1 LVADESSTTL
11 RHSDWLVLTIS
22 GVEQRNLLAV
32 ESTPASLW
40 KRQAILIERY
50 NMTTLTIVV
59 PCHNEAA
66 VLPEISRQLLSL
78 LDNLHEQGKI
88 SADSRVAFVDDGS
101 RDDTWNLIEEFSAR
115 EPRLQGTKLSRNYG
129 HQNALLAG
137 LMTVEGDVVVSIDA
151 DLQDDLSVIGKM
163 IDAHEEGADI
173 VYGVRSARDVD
184 TPFKRLSAVMYYKLL
199 NWMGVD
205 VVFNHADYRLLS
217 RRALEAL
224 KEYSEVNLF
233 LRGLVPTL
241 GFQSSIVSYE
251 RHGRYAGESKY
262 PLHKMLGLAIDGV
275 TSFSAFPL
283 RLIAGLGVIVF
294 LASMGLSI
302 WVLWTRLFTDNAIP
316 GWASSV
322 LPMYLLGGIQLFS
335 IGILGEYISKVY
347 LETKRRP
354 RYIIEKSV

>member
-1 LVADESSTTL
+1 
-11 RHSDWLVLTIS
+11 
-22 GVEQRNLLAV
+22 
-32 ESTPASLW
+32 
-40 KRQAILIERY
+40 
-50 NMTTLTIVV
+50 MTTLTIVV
-59 PCHNEAA
+59 PCHNEEA
-66 VLPEISRQLLSL
+66 VLPETGRQLLLL
-78 LDNLHEQGKI
+78 LDTLHVSGKV
-88 SADSRVAFVDDGS
+88 SGDSRVVFVDDGS
-101 RDDTWNLIEEFSAR
+101 RDSTWSLVEDFAAR
-115 EPRLQGTKLSRNYG
+115 NSKIQGIKLSRSYG

-137 LMTVEGDVVVSIDA
+137 LMTVEGDVVVSVDA
-151 DLQDDLSVIGKM
+151 DLQDDLSVIENM

-199 NWMGVD
+199 NRMGVD

-224 KEYSEVNLF
+224 KDYSEVNLF
-233 LRGLVPTL
+233 LRGIVPTL
-241 GFQSSIVSYE
+241 GFKSAIVSYVRNE
-251 RHGRYAGESKY
+251 RFAGESKY

-283 RLIAGLGVIVF
+283 HLIAALGLVMF
-294 LASMGLSI
+294 LASLALSS
-302 WVLWTRLFTDNAIP
+302 WVLWTRLFTENAIP

-322 LPMYLLGGIQLFS
+322 LPMYLMGGIQLFS
-335 IGILGEYISKVY
+335 IGVLGEYISKVY